1 VRRFKCS
8 KAKNLVQNLVRSRAC
23 STTVARAVWRPSIAD
38 GRRNSTNA
46 FLLLISLLI
55 VLGEFAVWS
64 WKRTISSIVPRLV
77 ALLRSVLIV
86 WRMRIAG
93 GALAVGTARGFAPR
107 GRTIARCRAP
117 ATWLHTANRARATT
131 DPRVGRLV
139 KSHCFEPTDSRNS

>member
-1 VRRFKCS
+1 MRRFKCS

-23 STTVARAVWRPSIAD
+23 STTVARAAWRPSIAD
-38 GRRNSTNA
+38 GRRSSTNA

-93 GALAVGTARGFAPR
+93 GALAEGTARGFAPR
-107 GRTIARCRAP
+107 GRTIAPCRAP
-117 ATWLHTANRARATT
+117 ATI
-131 DPRVGRLV
+131 
-139 KSHCFEPTDSRNS
+139 SS